1 MSEGADSLLVERLG
15 LIPEGTEAMLLTLNR
30 PEQMNPLDWDTFR
43 LLEAA
48 LHEADADARIRAVLL
63 TGKGRAF
70 SAGGDLKGYQ
80 TLQRDPV
87 QFPRFLDH
95 VHGIF
100 TFMRTMTKP
109 VISLVNG
116 VAAAGGLETV
126 LFSDF
131 AYAARSARL
140 GDLHLNF
147 GMMGGGGVLTL
158 LARTIHPGAA
168 RELIY
173 SGRLLSAEE
182 ARELGIV
189 NKVVEDDQLLAEG
202 VAIANSIA
210 KKSSLAV
217 ANAKHVLNNVTSDG
231 SSVDAGLRY
240 ERERTIRYCLTA
252 ADAQEGLLA
261 FAEKRAPMFIGA

>member
-1 MSEGADSLLVERLG
+1 MSERSESLLVERLP
-15 LIPEGTEAMLLTLNR
+15 LEPDGTEALLLTFNR
-30 PEQMNPLDWDTFR
+30 PDQMNPLDWDTFR
-43 LLEAA
+43 AIEAS
-48 LHEADADARIRAVLL
+48 LHEADDDPRVRAVLI
-63 TGKGRAF
+63 TGTGRAF

-80 TLQRDPV
+80 TLQQDAV
-87 QFPRFLDH
+87 LFPQFLDH

-100 TFMRTMTKP
+100 TFMRTMRKP

-116 VAAAGGLETV
+116 VTAAGGLEMV

-173 SGRLLSAEE
+173 SGRLLSSEE

-189 NKVVEDDQLLAEG
+189 NKVVEDDRLLAEG
-202 VAIANSIA
+202 IAIANSIA
-210 KKSSLAV
+210 QKSPLAI
-217 ANAKHVLNNVTSDG
+217 ANAKHVLNSVTSDG

-240 ERERTIRYCLTA
+240 ERERTARYCLTA
-252 ADAQEGLLA
+252 ADAQEGLRA
-261 FAEKRAPMFIGA
+261 FAEKRPPKFVGA